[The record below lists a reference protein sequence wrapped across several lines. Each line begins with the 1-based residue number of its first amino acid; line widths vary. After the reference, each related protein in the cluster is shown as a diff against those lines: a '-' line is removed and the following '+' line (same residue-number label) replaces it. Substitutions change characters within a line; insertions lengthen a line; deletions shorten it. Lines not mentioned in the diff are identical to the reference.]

1 MKIEEKLKELG
12 IDLPEV
18 GKASGNYL
26 PAKVVGN
33 LVFCSGNG
41 PRINAGEIATG
52 RVGKDLTLEEGYEAA
67 KWCAINCLSC
77 IKSVI
82 GSLDRIDEIIQVR
95 GFVTSAPDFTQQPS
109 VINGASD
116 LLIKLFGEKG
126 RHARAALGV
135 PTSPGNIAVEVEM
148 IVKIK

>member
-41 PRINAGEIATG
+41 PVKNGVEITG
-52 RVGKDLTLEEGYEAA
+52 RVGKELTLEEGYEAA
-67 KWCAINCLSC
+67 KWCAICCLSC